1 MDCRAWR
8 VQSEARILDIRRLAK
23 ETVNMKEMIGLLF
36 QVGMAYCSREP
47 AIWDRHRLEEGPTP
61 TRYTR

>member
-1 MDCRAWR
+1 MKSLSVRPLILWVQVVMSTFPQVR
-8 VQSEARILDIRRLAK
+8 VELTQDFE
-23 ETVNMKEMIGLLF
+23 
-36 QVGMAYCSREP
+36 MAYYSREG